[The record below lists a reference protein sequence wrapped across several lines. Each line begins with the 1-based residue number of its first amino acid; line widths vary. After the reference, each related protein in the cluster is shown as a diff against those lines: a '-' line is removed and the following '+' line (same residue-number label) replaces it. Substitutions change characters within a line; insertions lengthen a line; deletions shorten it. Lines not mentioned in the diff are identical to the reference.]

1 MRFSFIH
8 AADLHID
15 SPLAALGRKNADA
28 AVRFADAGRKAV
40 TALIDET
47 LANKAAFLIIAGD
60 IFDGDWTDY
69 TTGLF
74 FIGELAKL
82 DRAGVPVFILRGN
95 HDAESKMS
103 RSLRNWPANVHLFSA
118 RKAESFDLPEL
129 QTVLH
134 GKSFPERNVPDDF
147 VQAYPKARPGW
158 LNIGVL
164 HTALD
169 GVRGHASYAPCT
181 EDDLRR
187 FGYDYWALGH
197 IHKPE
202 VVARDPWI
210 VFPGNIQGRSVRE
223 TGARGAMRVEVEDG
237 QIVSVEPVTLDQAR
251 WAMET
256 LDIGVCP
263 DEDALDTAIA
273 ERLRV
278 VHDDAGG
285 RPLALRLVLT
295 GATPLHGTL
304 AAEQERI
311 AAECQALAARLAD
324 DFWIESL
331 RLATQPPARVF
342 APLNESD
349 ALDVE
354 GLLRQASED
363 PAFAETLAGLAGEI
377 GGKLPRDLAEEFA
390 LVLAGEPDGEKIVT
404 HEAQALLLGL
414 LQKGR
419 TS

>member
-15 SPLAALGRKNADA
+15 SPLAALGRRNADA
-28 AVRFADAGRKAV
+28 AARFADAGRKAV

-47 LANKAAFLIIAGD
+47 LASKAAFLIVAGD

-74 FIGELAKL
+74 FIGEMARLE
-82 DRAGVPVFILRGN
+82 RAGVPVFILRGN

-103 RSLRNWPANVHLFSA
+103 RSLRNWPSNVQLFSA
-118 RKAESFDLPEL
+118 RKAESIELPEL

-147 VQAYPKARPGW
+147 VQAYPQPKQGW

-202 VVARDPWI
+202 IVARDPWI

-223 TGARGAMRVEVEDG
+223 TGARGAMRVEVKDG
-237 QIVSVEPVTLDQAR
+237 RIAAVVPVALDQAR

-256 LDIGVCP
+256 LDIGDCP
-263 DEDALDTAIA
+263 DEDTLDAAIA
-273 ERLRV
+273 DRLRT
-278 VHDDAGG
+278 VHDAAEG

-295 GATPLHGTL
+295 GATLLHGTL

-331 RLATQPPARVF
+331 RIATEPPVRAF
-342 APLNESD
+342 APLDEAD

-354 GLLRQASED
+354 GLLRQTAED
-363 PAFAETLAGLAGEI
+363 PAFAETFAALADEI
-377 GGKLPRDLAEEFA
+377 GGKLPRDLAEEFVA
-390 LVLAGEPDGEKIVT
+390 VLAGGPDGDQVVIN
-404 HEAQALLLGL
+404 EAQALLLGL
-414 LQKGR
+414 LQQGR
-419 TS
+419 AS